1 MPFQLTIKIYNEAGE
16 LVRLLFSGESE
27 GQPNQVSLSSG
38 TLASGSSSVS
48 VNLGANDS
56 VNGQGGLIWDGSND
70 QGQNVSPGIYY
81 IQLTFKDPFGRLTS
95 VTNPV
100 QVLPGSSQSFV
111 QIFNSAGELV
121 YQEAETN
128 TAQAEAISGPNSFS
142 PPSSNSGGPDLQLE
156 IKNGEGTWVPWSW
169 NGRNSQGQIVASGNY
184 LITVSSVAPSGE
196 VNVSKPITVIDGPLS
211 FVDPA
216 PEISVNPLTKGAD
229 LFVRY
234 QVQSGNYADGS
245 LFTLSGEKVKEVSD
259 EGGSGTL
266 DFGVPKAASGIY
278 LIDFEYRQGS
288 QLLERKILK
297 LAIVK

>member
-1 MPFQLTIKIYNEAGE
+1 MRT
-16 LVRLLFSGESE
+16 LFSGESE
-27 GQPNQVSLSSG
+27 GEPNQVALSSG
-38 TLASGSSSVS
+38 SLASGSSSVS
-48 VNLGANDS
+48 VNLGASDS
-56 VNGQGGLIWDGSND
+56 VNGQGGLVWDGGNN
-70 QGQNVSPGIYY
+70 QGQSVSPGVYY
-81 IQLTFKDPFGRLTS
+81 IQVTFKDSFGRITS

-121 YQEAETN
+121 YQEAVTD

-142 PPSSNSGGPDLQLE
+142 PPSASSGGQELQLE
-156 IKNGEGTWVPWSW
+156 IKNGEGNWVPWSW
-169 NGRNSQGQIVASGNY
+169 NGRNSQGQIVSSGNY
-184 LITVSSVAPSGE
+184 SIMVSSVAPSGE
-196 VNVSKPITVIDGPLS
+196 VNVTKSITVIDGPVS

-229 LFVRY
+229 LFIRY
-234 QVQSGNYADGS
+234 QVQSGNDAYGA

-259 EGGSGTL
+259 EGGTGTL
-266 DFGVPKAASGIY
+266 DFGEPKAASGIY
-278 LIDFEYRQGS
+278 MIDFEYRQGS